1 MLKFIT
7 GAAGTGKSTRLREEI
22 TALAQSGKPVICLVP
37 EQYSFETERILYPT
51 GAEVYSMER
60 LANAVFRACGGLAG
74 EYAGEV
80 FQLLLMRQLLADLKG
95 TLTAFDKT
103 AARPD
108 FASEM
113 LRTLTELKRAGLK
126 PSDLTDAA
134 RNLHQSG
141 SGQTDAQNNNS
152 APAGLLEMKLND
164 LSLILEGY
172 NAALSRSYLDPAERL
187 SRAAAKIKEH
197 GFFTGYSVFV
207 DEYKSFTAVQME
219 ILSLA
224 IAQADDVTVSLC
236 IDPERNGS
244 GIFEGLLSTRRAL
257 KSTAAKAGVPVQ
269 EEHLSELKRYKSPSI
284 AHFGEGLFAAAPA
297 QFPAN
302 PREIRC
308 FRLDN
313 EFDEASFAAAEI
325 RRLVRE
331 EGYRYEDIAVLS
343 RDMQSR
349 APTLEA
355 AFDRY
360 QVPLFIDGGRTVEA
374 MPLTRFVRRLLM
386 LMLRPL
392 DREEGLML
400 LKCGILDAP
409 GESDPSGDESQS
421 EAERTVNE
429 DISAFEQ
436 YTYVWDLTG
445 FSLRKPF
452 ERNPSG
458 FSEREMTDRDREKLA
473 GAERMRKLLVGVYD
487 DFKAAYEKE
496 GIARGIYRLLV
507 DYGADKRLQAECD
520 RLLEEGLELDA
531 ENLRLSWDSLMGF
544 LDAAETLRK
553 VRSENGEEIGLSGF
567 LELFSAVSAA
577 TPLVTRP
584 QTLDSVLAGDPAMVR
599 VGEKKCLLIL
609 GCNEGIFPRQP
620 ESEGTLTAADR
631 EKLVLAGLPVQGRM
645 EEKLC
650 DERFAAYKAVTTP
663 SEQLILTYAAADVG
677 GGELSPSEIILS
689 LQAVFPEISIT
700 LGGNIDPYFYC
711 DSPSTA
717 FLQAARLPDG
727 TKRRTLEKLL
737 NEREGWSERLH
748 RLGQKASKE
757 ELQLHSAELSRELFA
772 PLSKTD
778 SGNPLMTLSPSQIEQ
793 YYSCPFAYFCRYGL
807 GVRSPAKAE
816 LNPLARGSIIHFLL
830 QGALS
835 REDFGELDEEGIRKL
850 TLSLLAEYLDKAL
863 GGEEEKSGKFLYY
876 FYRLNETVTALLT
889 ALQQELNQTE
899 FTVCGLEEAIAAGGK
914 IHPLTV
920 ETDGLT
926 MQVTGKVDRIDRAV
940 LDEEEYIRVIDYK
953 TGNRKFKLE
962 DAERGLNLQML
973 LYLFAAEKEGAFAGS
988 TPAGIL
994 YMPAGAKSPEF
1005 GRDEGSSEKIR
1016 QLYRMNGLVL
1026 DESRVLR
1033 AMERDG
1039 TGSFIVPPGR
1049 NNTGRISREELESL
1063 RIKAEDLVREM
1074 GAGLMEGKIAP
1085 KPQGYGS
1092 TLPCTWCE
1100 YKVACGSP
1108 VSGLPHA

>member
-51 GAEVYSMER
+51 GAAVYSMER
-60 LANAVFRACGGLAG
+60 LSDAVFRACGGLAG
-74 EYAGEV
+74 EYAGET

-95 TLTAFDKT
+95 TLTAFEKT

-108 FASEM
+108 FAAEM
-113 LRTLTELKRAGLK
+113 LRTLTELKRAGLT
-126 PSDLTDAA
+126 PSDLLEAA
-134 RNLHQSG
+134 HTLHSG
-141 SGQTDAQNNNS
+141 DT
-152 APAGLLEMKLND
+152 APGGLLELKLND
-164 LSLILEGY
+164 LALILEGY
-172 NAALSRSYLDPAERL
+172 NAELSRSYLDPAERL
-187 SRAAAKIKEH
+187 TRAAKKIREH
-197 GFFTGYSVFV
+197 GFFQGTSVFV

-236 IDPERNGS
+236 IDNERTGS
-244 GIFEGLLSTRRAL
+244 GIFEGLHATRRAL
-257 KSTAAKAGVPVQ
+257 KSAAAKAGVPVT
-269 EEHLSELKRYKSPSI
+269 EEHLTEPKRFRSPSI
-284 AHFGEGLFAAAPA
+284 AHLGEGLFAPAPA
-297 QFPAN
+297 EYSPN
-302 PREIRC
+302 PREVRAY
-308 FRLDN
+308 RLDN

-331 EGYRYEDIAVLS
+331 EGYRYEDIAVLA

-349 APTLEA
+349 APSLEA

-360 QVPLFIDGGRTVEA
+360 GVPLFIDGGRTVEA

-386 LMLRPL
+386 LALRPL

-400 LKCGILDAP
+400 LKCGILKT
-409 GESDPSGDESQS
+409 GEDDDPDSMS
-421 EAERTVNE
+421 E

-487 DFKAAYEKE
+487 DFRAAYEQD
-496 GIARGIYRLLV
+496 GIARGIYRLLTE
-507 DYGADKRLQAECD
+507 YGADKHLQAECD
-520 RLLEEGLELDA
+520 RLLEEGMELDA

-544 LDAAETLRK
+544 LDAAETLRR
-553 VRSENGEEIGLSGF
+553 VRSESGEEIGLSGF
-567 LELFSAVSAA
+567 LELFTSVAAA

-584 QTLDSVLAGDPAMVR
+584 QTLDSVIAGDPALVR
-599 VGEKKCLLIL
+599 IGEKKCLLIL

-620 ESEGTLTAADR
+620 ESDGTLTTSDR
-631 EKLVLAGLPVQGRM
+631 EKLVQAGLPVQGRM

-650 DERFAAYKAVTTP
+650 DERFAAYKAITSP
-663 SEQLILTYAAADVG
+663 SEQLVLTYAAADVG
-677 GGELSPSEIILS
+677 GSELSPSEIILS
-689 LQAVFPEISIT
+689 LQAVFPGIAIT
-700 LGGNIDPYFYC
+700 QSNDIDPLFYC

-727 TKRRTLEKLL
+727 TTRQTLEKLL
-737 NEREGWSERLH
+737 EAREGWGERLH
-748 RLGQKASKE
+748 RLDKKADKE
-757 ELQLHSAELSRELFA
+757 ELQLHSPELSRMLFA
-772 PLSKTD
+772 PLTRPD
-778 SGNPLMTLSPSQIEQ
+778 GNAGMTLSPSQIEQ

-807 GVRSPAKAE
+807 GIRSPSKAE

-835 REDFGELDEEGIRKL
+835 REDFQQLDADGIAKL

-863 GGEEEKSGKFLYY
+863 GGTDEKSGKFLYY

-914 IHPLTV
+914 IRPLTV
-920 ETDGLT
+920 EGDGLT
-926 MQVTGKVDRIDRAV
+926 MQVMGKVDRIDQAT
-940 LDEEEYIRVIDYK
+940 LDGEEYIRVIDYK

-1005 GRDEGSSEKIR
+1005 GRGEGGSEKIH

-1026 DESRVLR
+1026 DEERVLR

-1039 TGSFIVPPGR
+1039 SGSFIVPPGR
-1049 NNTGRISREELESL
+1049 GNTGRISREELEGL
-1063 RIKAEDLVREM
+1063 REKAEGLVREM

-1085 KPQGYGS
+1085 KPQGYGN

-1100 YKVACGSP
+1100 YKVACRR
-1108 VSGLPHA
+1108 